1 MTNFIFGSVFS
12 SSSSLAVSF
21 FSSSIMYKHILKE
34 KELLVKM
41 HSDTFYYG
49 ELGRNA
55 LSSSAIKQLLDSP
68 KSYERSLN
76 FKQDNPAF
84 KTGRLIHLAALE
96 PDKLESLVTIVEVQ
110 SALTKKYKEKVIEV
124 GSSEFVYTRKEYDK
138 AMYSVD
144 ALLQNEM
151 WQRIT
156 RKAEFEVPAVQ
167 MLHGYAFRAKAD
179 VLGPNYVAD
188 LKTSSD
194 IKGFPYAAKKYGYDV
209 QLYLYSELFSVS
221 YDKFYFFVIC
231 KKTGDLGIWDCKES
245 FYNSG
250 KEKVMR
256 AIKTFEEYF
265 VNNESE
271 LNEYVLRGTL
281 E

>member
-1 MTNFIFGSVFS
+1 MITLLNGTK
-12 SSSSLAVSF
+12 
-21 FSSSIMYKHILKE
+21 YTE

-41 HSDTFYYG
+41 YSDTFYYG
-49 ELGRNA
+49 ELGKNA

-68 KSYERSLN
+68 KAYQRSLN

-84 KTGRLIHLAALE
+84 KAGRLIHLAALE

-110 SALTKKYKEKVIEV
+110 SALTKKYKEKVIEI
-124 GSSEFVYTRKEYDK
+124 GSAEFVYTRKEYDR

-156 RKAEFEVPAVQ
+156 RGAKFEIPAVQ

-179 VLGPNYVAD
+179 VLGKDFVAD
-188 LKTSSD
+188 LKSTSSD
-194 IKGFPYAAKKYGYDV
+194 LRSFPYAAKKYGYDV
-209 QLYLYSELFSVS
+209 QLYLYCKLFNVP

-231 KKTGDLGIWDCKES
+231 KKTGDLGIWDCEES
-245 FYNSG
+245 FYDSG

-265 VNNESE
+265 VNHESE

>member
-1 MTNFIFGSVFS
+1 MITLLNGNKY
-12 SSSSLAVSF
+12 L
-21 FSSSIMYKHILKE
+21 E
-34 KELLVKM
+34 KELLSKM

-110 SALTKKYKEKVIEV
+110 SALTKKYKDKVIEV

-156 RKAEFEVPAVQ
+156 RKAEFEIPAVQ

-209 QLYLYSELFSVS
+209 QLYLYSELFNVT

-250 KEKVMR
+250 KDKVIR